1 MTRGDPGVIGG
12 LPFICSERY
21 FTPPGPVPP
30 VPFAVLIQR
39 YVGTLYVQ
47 RRVQARRCTV
57 YKKPGPRYTIC
68 FLVRKFSSIS
78 WWQEG
83 AVKRDRHA
91 TTSGVRLPNYVLKIG
106 AADLRG
112 TLFYRCTYASHEQC
126 GRAVSLHSFCLDL
139 SYKLHITGV
148 SAWSTSIEYIH
159 HENFW
164 QKENRYHIHRDFLYM
179 HASEQSIALVPLT
192 FASTCTHVHS
202 RLVTRTVFA
211 LQHRMADSMLIE

>member
-1 MTRGDPGVIGG
+1 V
-12 LPFICSERY
+12 Y
-21 FTPPGPVPP
+21 
-30 VPFAVLIQR
+30 
-39 YVGTLYVQ
+39 
-47 RRVQARRCTV
+47 RVQEAW
-57 YKKPGPRYTIC
+57 PRYTIC

-112 TLFYRCTYASHEQC
+112 TLFYRCTYASHEQY

-139 SYKLHITGV
+139 SYKLHTTGV

-159 HENFW
+159 HEN
-164 QKENRYHIHRDFLYM
+164 KKRIDIIHRDFLYM
-179 HASEQSIALVPLT
+179 HASEQSIALVPLK
-192 FASTCTHVHS
+192 FASTRTHTHS

>member
-1 MTRGDPGVIGG
+1 MLVFGACRNPHCKFG
-12 LPFICSERY
+12 
-21 FTPPGPVPP
+21 
-30 VPFAVLIQR
+30 
-39 YVGTLYVQ
+39 

-112 TLFYRCTYASHEQC
+112 TLFYRCTYASHEQY

-159 HENFW
+159 HENKKRIDITYTEIFCTCM
-164 QKENRYHIHRDFLYM
+164 QANNQLRSYHSNSHP
-179 HASEQSIALVPLT
+179 HALIYTHDLLHEQYSHC
-192 FASTCTHVHS
+192 STEWPTAC
-202 RLVTRTVFA
+202 
-211 LQHRMADSMLIE
+211 